1 MIDNILGSVLGGS
14 ASKVIDSIGRIIDDV
29 HTSKEEKAALQLAVD
44 KLRQRPQELQHELNK
59 LQAEHR
65 SAYVAG
71 FRPTVGYVG
80 AAALAFAFIVNPMA
94 VWFGLEPVEVPIDAA
109 FELVIAIL
117 GISGLRTIEK
127 VKGAAR

>member
-1 MIDNILGSVLGGS
+1 
-14 ASKVIDSIGRIIDDV
+14 
-29 HTSKEEKAALQLAVD
+29 
-44 KLRQRPQELQHELNK
+44 
-59 LQAEHR
+59 
-65 SAYVAG
+65 
-71 FRPTVGYVG
+71 
-80 AAALAFAFIVNPMA
+80 MA